1 MCLYQSVSCFLTLCG
16 VLNGLLEA
24 NALRWRIVFSSGGAG
39 EVISLTTPDFCRR
52 DLVLSTF
59 MVCPVRSGVI
69 DGQLDSEFVVI

>member
-1 MCLYQSVSCFLTLCG
+1 
-16 VLNGLLEA
+16 
-24 NALRWRIVFSSGGAG
+24 
-39 EVISLTTPDFCRR
+39 VISLTTPDFCRR